1 MSQDPSGDSVTY
13 YTARKTRAGQWSSS
27 FPMRNQRLVEADSL
41 AQGHTARQWQ
51 RQDLNPGPVTPE
63 RFPPCVAAAPLEER
77 RLLCLLTTSKTSLL
91 WHRRLCGST
100 SRPLANQWR
109 SFKLSPVAAARVA
122 RSGIPL
128 SSAKGWEPTELSS
141 QVRLP
146 ALPLTH
152 LTAAR
157 I

>member
-77 RLLCLLTTSKTSLL
+77 RLPLPFNHVEDEFALAQTAL
-91 WHRRLCGST
+91 RLDLQASCKS
-100 SRPLANQWR
+100 
-109 SFKLSPVAAARVA
+109 VA
-122 RSGIPL
+122 IF
-128 SSAKGWEPTELSS
+128 
-141 QVRLP
+141 
-146 ALPLTH
+146 
-152 LTAAR
+152 
-157 I
+157 